1 MVVDSGDPSFGLFSL
16 KMKRQNI
23 RTLSLVVCTF
33 TYLLVGAAVFDRLE
47 SAAEAT
53 RWEYLK
59 LAKENFNV
67 KYNMSDEDYRM
78 LEIVIIENKP
88 HKAGPQWKFAGAFYF
103 ATVVLAMIGELA
115 SLIH

>member
-1 MVVDSGDPSFGLFSL
+1 MHDGDPSFLFSL

-47 SAAEAT
+47 SETEAT
-53 RWEYLK
+53 RWEFLK
-59 LAKENFNV
+59 AARDNFYK
-67 KYNMSDEDYRM
+67 KYNISEEDYRM

-88 HKAGPQWKFAGAFYF
+88 HKVDHLF
-103 ATVVLAMIGELA
+103 
-115 SLIH
+115 